1 MVKIAVLIRKLLYLM
16 HCFIYKSLK
25 KDYLYLY
32 IVKRDDFSKVPD
44 ALVNSLGEMEFV
56 MDLMLSPE
64 RKLAR
69 EDVGKVIESLKKQGF
84 FVQLP
89 PQKETQ

>member
-1 MVKIAVLIRKLLYLM
+1 MQ
-16 HCFIYKSLK
+16 CFIYKSLK

-32 IVKRDDFSKVPD
+32 IVNKDDFSKVPD
-44 ALVNSLGEMEFV
+44 ALLNNFGKMEFV
-56 MDLMLSPE
+56 MDIKLSPE

-69 EDVGKVIESLKKQGF
+69 EDAEKIIDSLKGQGF

-89 PQKETQ
+89 PQKETA

>member
-1 MVKIAVLIRKLLYLM
+1 MQ
-16 HCFIYKSLK
+16 CFVYKSLK

-32 IVKRDDFSKVPD
+32 LVNKGDFSKVPED
-44 ALVNSLGEMEFV
+44 LLNNFGKIEFV
-56 MDLMLSPE
+56 MDIELSAE

-69 EDVGKVIESLKKQGF
+69 EDAQKVIECLKVQGF

-89 PQKETQ
+89 PQKETA

>member
-1 MVKIAVLIRKLLYLM
+1 MQ
-16 HCFIYKSLK
+16 CFIYKSLK

-32 IVKRDDFSKVPD
+32 IPNKDDFSNVPE
-44 ALVNSLGEMEFV
+44 ALFKHLGKMEFV
-56 MDLMLSPE
+56 MDLELSPE
-64 RKLAR
+64 RKLAQ
-69 EDVGKVIESLKKQGF
+69 EDAGKVIECLMEQGF

>member
-44 ALVNSLGEMEFV
+44 ALVNSLGKMEFV

-69 EDVGKVIESLKKQGF
+69 EDVGKVIESLKEQGF

>member
-44 ALVNSLGEMEFV
+44 ALVSSLGKMEFV

-69 EDVGKVIESLKKQGF
+69 EDVGKVIESLKEQGF

-89 PQKETQ
+89 PRKETQ

>member
-1 MVKIAVLIRKLLYLM
+1 MQ
-16 HCFIYKSLK
+16 CFIYKSLK

-32 IVKRDDFSKVPD
+32 VAEKDDFSKVPE
-44 ALVNSLGEMEFV
+44 ALFDRLGKMEFV
-56 MDLMLSPE
+56 MDLELSPE

-69 EDVGKVIESLKKQGF
+69 EDAGKVIESLKEQGF

-89 PQKETQ
+89 PQKETP

>member
-1 MVKIAVLIRKLLYLM
+1 MQ
-16 HCFIYKSLK
+16 CFIYKSLK

-32 IVKRDDFSKVPD
+32 IAKQDDFSKVPD
-44 ALVNSLGEMEFV
+44 ALFKHLGKLEFV
-56 MDLMLSPE
+56 MAMDLTPE

-69 EDVGKVIESLKKQGF
+69 EDAGKVIESLKEQGF